1 MNIFYLNE
9 NPKQCAEEHLDK
21 HCVKMIL
28 EYAQLLSTAHRI
40 LDGKVYEAL
49 TEGGRKIKRWK
60 LDNHNLE
67 TLLFKASH
75 VSHPSAIWCRAN
87 VQNYMWLAELLEWCC
102 AEYTHRYGKVHSVE
116 QSGLMQSLKN
126 NFPKN
131 LPIGEFTEPTPAM
144 PDDCKVA
151 GDSLASYQKYY
162 IEKKRLF
169 AKWTNRPMPSWF
181 SEGLNKINEACYIE
195 HDTKRNRI
203 ISMSTELM

>member
-28 EYAQLLSTAHRI
+28 EYAQLLSTAHRL
-40 LDGKVYEAL
+40 LDGKLYEGKTNA
-49 TEGGRKIKRWK
+49 GRNIKRWK
-60 LDNHNLE
+60 LDDHNLE

-75 VSHPSAIWCRAN
+75 VSHPSAIWCRKN
-87 VQNYMWLAELLEWCC
+87 VQNYMWLAELLEWTC

-116 QSGLMQSLKN
+116 QSGLMQTLKN

-144 PDDCKVA
+144 PDDCKVP
-151 GDSLASYQKYY
+151 GDSLASYKKYY

-181 SEGLNKINEACYIE
+181 ADGLNKINEACYIE

>member
-1 MNIFYLNE
+1 
-9 NPKQCAEEHLDK
+9 
-21 HCVKMIL
+21 MIL